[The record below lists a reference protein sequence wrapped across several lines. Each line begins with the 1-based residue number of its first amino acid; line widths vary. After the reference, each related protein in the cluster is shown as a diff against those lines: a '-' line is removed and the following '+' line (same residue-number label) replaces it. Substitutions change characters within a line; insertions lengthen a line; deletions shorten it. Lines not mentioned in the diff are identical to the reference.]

1 MVLPLL
7 LALAAAKP
15 AIVAK
20 SVEYTAPDGTVC
32 EGYVAYDANM
42 KGKRPV
48 VLIVHDWDG
57 LDSYEQRRAREMAE
71 LGYVGFAV
79 DVYGKGVRPQGADR
93 GKTAGKYAGNP
104 TLFRERLKA
113 GYDAAT
119 AMMQADKSDVAAIG
133 YCFGG
138 GGVLQ
143 MGRAGLPLKALIP
156 IHGSLSAS
164 PEDKN
169 FKGAT
174 LILHGAEDPY
184 TPAAKARE
192 LEASLEKYGKPV
204 RLVLYPGAVH
214 AFTVPDAGSDKSTG
228 AAYDAKADRESFAE
242 MRGFLKKHLG
252 R

>member
-7 LALAAAKP
+7 LMLSASKP
-15 AIVAK
+15 DIVAK
-20 SVEYTAPDGTVC
+20 LVDYTAPDGTVC

-79 DVYGKGVRPQGADR
+79 DVYGKGVRPQGEER

-104 TLFRERLKA
+104 ALFRERLKA
-113 GYDAAT
+113 GYDT
-119 AMMQADKSDVAAIG
+119 AVAMSQANGKDVGAIG

-143 MGRAGLPLKALIP
+143 MGRAGFPLRAFVP

-184 TPAAKARE
+184 TSAAKAKE
-192 LEASLEKYGKPV
+192 FEASLEKYGKPV

-228 AAYDAKADRESFAE
+228 AAYDAKADKESFAE
-242 MRGFLKKHLG
+242 MRAFLKKELG